1 MFKKI
6 IIAAAIGVV
15 GFGAQA
21 ASGNLVDNGGF
32 NGSTTDYVYNGV
44 APSIEAAAPGFG
56 FTPDTVQSWDGSF
69 ISISS
74 KSGSWSTPSAM
85 PGADGALGGYVA
97 GIQADGVLSQS
108 DIDLAAGTY
117 LLTWSDA
124 NRGNDQ
130 HYSVAFTG
138 GVVDYLT
145 TTNFSTTDSTGWK
158 TEEVLFTTTGGTG
171 TLSFTGSTI
180 WGQSDSTSL
189 FDNVSLTAVPE
200 PTSLL
205 MMAVATLGL
214 LAWRRRAQ
222 V

>member
-1 MFKKI
+1 MIKKI
-6 IIAAAIGVV
+6 LAAAAIGAATM
-15 GFGAQA
+15 GAQA
-21 ASGNLVDNGGF
+21 ASNLVS
-32 NGSTTDYVYNGV
+32 NGSLDGSTGDYVYNGV
-44 APSIEAAAPGFG
+44 APSIATAMPSFGSTPG
-56 FTPDTVQSWDGSF
+56 TVESWDGSF
-69 ISISS
+69 VSIASN
-74 KSGSWSTPSAM
+74 SGAWGSPSAVH
-85 PGADGALGGYVA
+85 GADGALGGYVA
-97 GIQADGVLSQS
+97 GIQSDGVLSQD

-130 HYSVAFTG
+130 SYSVSFTG
-138 GVVDYLT
+138 GTVDYLT
-145 TTNFSTTDSTGWK
+145 TTTFSTTNSTGWK

-171 TLSFTGSTI
+171 ALSFTGGTF

-189 FDNVSLTAVPE
+189 IDNVSLAAVPE